1 MASRME
7 RYYKTGERS
16 KKNEDLYK
24 QIGEFGSYTNIEGV
38 VDISNSNEINIAK
51 VKEMLKKRDEQQ
63 KNYSL
68 KAVVDFNDEPS
79 SSGIREEKTYDLK
92 DVLDKAKTGHSDSDA
107 KYRNLKNRQYEIIKN
122 LQINN
127 PENEELNELLNTL
140 SLGGG
145 VDDDLGIFDD
155 LKSNTMVGEPSSI
168 KKVLKEAKESE
179 EKNDTVEVEQLNHT
193 NLDNLDKS
201 FYTASFKFS
210 DKDFEDLRSLDSSLK
225 KNNKLIKILII
236 IFSILLAAVV
246 LIIIMKAIF

>member
-7 RYYKTGERS
+7 RYYKTGKRS

-51 VKEMLKKRDEQQ
+51 VQEMLKKRDAQN

-68 KAVVDFNDEPS
+68 KSVIDDSDDS
-79 SSGIREEKTYDLK
+79 SRLEKKEEKTYDLK
-92 DVLDKAKTGHSDSDA
+92 DVLDKAKTGHNDSDI
-107 KYRNLKNRQYEIIKN
+107 KYRKLKNRQYEIIKN
-122 LQINN
+122 LQMNN

-140 SLGGG
+140 SLGGEIG
-145 VDDDLGIFDD
+145 DDLGIFDD

-168 KKVLKEAKESE
+168 KKVLKEAQESE
-179 EKNDTVEVEQLNHT
+179 EQTDSVEIEQLNHT

-201 FYTASFKFS
+201 FYTASFNFS
-210 DKDFEDLRSLDSSLK
+210 DKDFDDLRKLDSSLK
-225 KNNKLIKILII
+225 INNRLIKILII
-236 IFSILLAAVV
+236 IFSILLASIV
-246 LIIIMKAIF
+246 LILLMKAIF

>member
-16 KKNEDLYK
+16 KKNENLYK
-24 QIGEFGSYTNIEGV
+24 QIGELGSYTNIEGV
-38 VDISNSNEINIAK
+38 VDISNSNEINITK
-51 VKEMLKKRDEQQ
+51 VKELLEKRGEHQ

-68 KAVVDFNDEPS
+68 KEVVNFSDEPITS
-79 SSGIREEKTYDLK
+79 VKKEEKTYDLK
-92 DVLDKAKTGHSDSDA
+92 DVLDKAKTGHNDSNA
-107 KYRNLKNRQYEIIKN
+107 KYRNLKNRQYEIIKK
-122 LQINN
+122 LQMDN

-140 SLGGG
+140 SLGGDIG
-145 VDDDLGIFDD
+145 DDLGIFDE

-168 KKVLKEAKESE
+168 KKILKEAKESE
-179 EKNDTVEVEQLNHT
+179 ETTDTVEVEQLNHT

-201 FYTASFKFS
+201 FYTASFNFS

-225 KNNKLIKILII
+225 IHNKLIKILIV
-236 IFSILLAAVV
+236 IFSVLLAAVL